1 MTAQIDFRAMGCQM
15 LAILDAPVPRARPKL
30 AHVPEWFES
39 WEQSLSR
46 FRESSELSQLNRSQ
60 GVPVEVSQT
69 LWSVLQAA
77 LRAEEQSGGLV
88 TPAVL
93 EALEQ
98 AGYDRSFDTLE
109 RREERP
115 NGKLLAEAAP
125 PAIALSQVKFEPDSR
140 SVRLPLGLR
149 LDFGGVAKGWAAQQ
163 AMQRLSPYGP
173 ALVDAGGDIAISGLQ
188 ADGSPW
194 VIGVADPMEPD
205 SDLATLSVGKC
216 GVATS
221 GTDYRRWKKDG
232 AWQHHIIDPRT
243 GLPATSDVLSA
254 TVIAPSV
261 VDAEVAAKTALI
273 LGSQDGLRW
282 LEAHP
287 AYAGLLVLGE
297 GQRLF
302 SSRIEAYLE

>member
-1 MTAQIDFRAMGCQM
+1 MGCQM

-46 FRESSELSQLNRSQ
+46 FRENSELSQLNRSP
-60 GVPVEVSQT
+60 GKSVPVSQT

-77 LRAEEQSGGLV
+77 MRAEEASGGLV

-93 EALEQ
+93 DALER
-98 AGYDRSFDTLE
+98 AGYDRSFDTLKIDE
-109 RREERP
+109 RA
-115 NGKLLAEAAP
+115 NGKPLAEAAP
-125 PAIALSQVKFEPDSR
+125 AIDLSQVKIEPTTR
-140 SVRLPLGLR
+140 SVLLPLGLR

-188 ADGSPW
+188 GDGTPW
-194 VIGVADPMEPD
+194 VIGVADPLEPE
-205 SDLATLSVGKC
+205 SDLATLNVGRC

-254 TVIAPSV
+254 TVIAPNV
-261 VDAEVAAKTALI
+261 VEAEVAAKSVLI
-273 LGSQDGLRW
+273 LGSQDGLGW

-287 AYAGLLVLGE
+287 AYAGILALGD

-302 SSRIEAYLE
+302 SSRMGTYLD

>member
-1 MTAQIDFRAMGCQM
+1 MGCQM

-46 FRESSELSQLNRSQ
+46 FRESSELSQLNRSP

-93 EALEQ
+93 EALER

-109 RREERP
+109 RRGERQ
-115 NGKLLAEAAP
+115 NGTLVAEAA
-125 PAIALSQVKFEPDSR
+125 PAIALSQVKFEPESR
-140 SVRLPLGLR
+140 RVRLPVGLR

-163 AMQRLSPYGP
+163 AMQHLSPYGP
-173 ALVDAGGDIAISGLQ
+173 VLVDAGGDIAISGLQ

-254 TVIAPSV
+254 TVVAPNV
-261 VDAEVAAKTALI
+261 MDAEVAAKTALI
-273 LGSQDGLRW
+273 LGSLDGLGW

-287 AYAGLLVLGE
+287 AYAGLLVLGD
-297 GQRLF
+297 GQRLI
-302 SSRIEAYLE
+302 SSRIEAYLD

>member
-1 MTAQIDFRAMGCQM
+1 M

-46 FRESSELSQLNRSQ
+46 FRESSELSQLNRSP
-60 GVPVEVSQT
+60 GATVVVSQT
-69 LWSVLQAA
+69 FWSVLQAA

-93 EALEQ
+93 EALEL

-109 RREERP
+109 QNTLEAA
-115 NGKLLAEAAP
+115 NGKLLVEVA
-125 PAIALSQVKFEPDSR
+125 PAIDLSQLETEPESH
-140 SVRLPLGLR
+140 SVRLPPGLR
-149 LDFGGVAKGWAAQQ
+149 LDFGGVAKGWAAHQ

-173 ALVDAGGDIAISGLQ
+173 ALVDAGGDIAIGGLQ

-194 VIGVADPMEPD
+194 VIGVADPLEPE
-205 SDLATLSVGKC
+205 SDLATLNVGRC
-216 GVATS
+216 GIATS

-254 TVIAPSV
+254 TVVAPSG

-273 LGSQDGLRW
+273 LGSRDGLGW
-282 LEAHP
+282 VEAHP
-287 AYAGLLVLGE
+287 AYAGILVLTD

-302 SSRIEAYLE
+302 SSRIGTYLD

>member
-1 MTAQIDFRAMGCQM
+1 M

-30 AHVPEWFES
+30 EHVPEWFES

-46 FRESSELSQLNRSQ
+46 FRESSELSQLNRSP
-60 GVPVEVSQT
+60 GISVPVSQT

-93 EALEQ
+93 DALER

-109 RREERP
+109 LEERA

-125 PAIALSQVKFEPDSR
+125 AIDRSRVEAEPGTR

-163 AMQRLSPYGP
+163 SMGRLSPYGP

-188 ADGSPW
+188 ADGTPW
-194 VIGVADPMEPD
+194 VIGVADPLEPEA
-205 SDLATLSVGKC
+205 DLATLNVGRC

-243 GLPATSDVLSA
+243 GLPSTSDVLSA
-254 TVIAPSV
+254 TVVAPSV

-273 LGSQDGLRW
+273 LGSRDGLGW
-282 LEAHP
+282 VEAHP
-287 AYAGLLVLGE
+287 AYAGILVLTD

-302 SSRIEAYLE
+302 SSRIGTYLD

>member
-1 MTAQIDFRAMGCQM
+1 M
-15 LAILDAPVPRARPKL
+15 LAILDAPAPRARPKL
-30 AHVPEWFES
+30 AGVPGWFES

-46 FRESSELSQLNRSQ
+46 FRESSELSQLNRSP
-60 GVPVEVSQT
+60 GAPVPVSQT
-69 LWSVLQAA
+69 LWSVLQLA

-93 EALEQ
+93 DALER
-98 AGYDRSFDTLE
+98 AGYDRGFDTLE
-109 RREERP
+109 LETLEERA
-115 NGKLLAEAAP
+115 NGRPLAEAAP
-125 PAIALSQVKFEPDSR
+125 AIDLRQLETEPASR
-140 SVRLPLGLR
+140 SVRLPPGLR

-194 VIGVADPMEPD
+194 SIGVADPLEPEA
-205 SDLATLSVGKC
+205 DLATLNVGRC

-254 TVIAPSV
+254 TVMAPSV

-273 LGSQDGLRW
+273 LGSRDGLGW
-282 LEAHP
+282 LEAHSP
-287 AYAGLLVLGE
+287 YAGILTLGD

-302 SSRIEAYLE
+302 SSRIKAYLD

>member
-1 MTAQIDFRAMGCQM
+1 MGCQM

-30 AHVPEWFES
+30 GHVPEWFES

-46 FRESSELSQLNRSQ
+46 FRENSELSQLNRSP
-60 GVPVEVSQT
+60 GMPVPVSQT
-69 LWSVLQAA
+69 LWNVLQAA

-93 EALEQ
+93 DALER
-98 AGYDRSFDTLE
+98 AGYDRSFDTLTD
-109 RREERP
+109 RV
-115 NGKLLAEAAP
+115 NGAAIAEAAP
-125 PAIALSQVKFEPDSR
+125 VIDLSQVRTDPRER
-140 SVRLPLGLR
+140 SVHLPAGLR

-194 VIGVADPMEPD
+194 AIGVADPLEPEA
-205 SDLATLSVGKC
+205 DLATLNVGRC

-273 LGSQDGLRW
+273 LGSQDGLQW
-282 LEAHP
+282 LETHA
-287 AYAGLLVLGE
+287 AYAGILALGD
-297 GQRLF
+297 GRRLF
-302 SSRIEAYLE
+302 SSRIKAYLD

>member
-1 MTAQIDFRAMGCQM
+1 M
-15 LAILDAPVPRARPKL
+15 LAILDAPAPRARPKL
-30 AHVPEWFES
+30 AGVPGWFES

-46 FRESSELSQLNRSQ
+46 FRESSELSQLNRSP
-60 GVPVEVSQT
+60 GAPVPVSQT
-69 LWSVLQAA
+69 LWSVLQLA

-93 EALEQ
+93 DALER
-98 AGYDRSFDTLE
+98 AGYDRGFDTLE
-109 RREERP
+109 LETLEERA
-115 NGKLLAEAAP
+115 NGRPLAEAAP
-125 PAIALSQVKFEPDSR
+125 AIDLRQLETEPASR
-140 SVRLPLGLR
+140 SVRLPPGLR

-194 VIGVADPMEPD
+194 SIGVADPLEPEA
-205 SDLATLSVGKC
+205 DLATLNVGRC

-254 TVIAPSV
+254 TVVAPNV

-273 LGSQDGLRW
+273 LGSQDGLQW

-287 AYAGLLVLGE
+287 AYAGILALGD

-302 SSRIEAYLE
+302 SSRIGAYLD